1 MTNLLLVFIC
11 LCLGLLCRRSTQFP
25 DNSATILNNY
35 VIFVA
40 LPALILKEI
49 PSLSMNSE
57 ALLPVMMAWGVML
70 VATIAVL
77 LCARFF
83 SWSRS
88 LTGAMLLV
96 CVLGNTSF
104 VGLPLLEAH
113 LGAAAIPY
121 GILYDQLGTF
131 LALNTFGIAVASLCS
146 DGNTGINPALFT
158 KILRFPPFI
167 ALLLAFLLRPFEYPA
182 WCFEILSRLASTLVP
197 VVMVA
202 VGLQWQLRPERKQ
215 LLPLALALFIIL
227 IFKPAFSFGVLK
239 GLGFEGF
246 VAQVVVL
253 EAAMPA
259 MISAGALAVSH
270 NLAPRLA
277 ASIVGYS
284 LLFSLGSVW
293 LWKIVVTL

>member
-11 LCLGLLCRRSTQFP
+11 LCLGLLFQRSKNFP
-25 DNSATILNNY
+25 DNAANILNNY
-35 VIFVA
+35 VIYVA

-49 PSLSMNSE
+49 PALDLDSK
-57 ALLPVMMAWGVML
+57 ALLPIIMSWLVMIF
-70 VATIAVL
+70 ATGLVL
-77 LCARFF
+77 LCARVFA
-83 SWSRS
+83 WSRNM
-88 LTGAMLLV
+88 LGAMLLV

-104 VGLPLLEAH
+104 VGIPLLEAH
-113 LGAAAIPY
+113 LGPEAIPY

-131 LALNTFGIAVASLCS
+131 IALNTFGIAVATLCS
-146 DGNTGINPALFT
+146 GTNNKINLALFT

-167 ALLLAFLLRPFEYPA
+167 ALLAAFALRLLPYPG
-182 WCFEILSRLASTLVP
+182 WINDVLTRLAGTLVP

-202 VGLQWQLRPERKQ
+202 VGLQWQLKPERNQ
-215 LLPLALALFIIL
+215 LLPLSLALSIIL
-227 IFKPAFSFGVLK
+227 LLKPAFALTVLTLT
-239 GLGFEGF
+239 GTEGF
-246 VAQVVVL
+246 VALVVVL

-270 NLAPRLA
+270 NLAPRLS

-293 LWKIVVTL
+293 LWKLIAI